1 MAKVVPKYCSSAGR
15 EPEVAISG
23 DGKPRNSVATAEMAP
38 TSGFARTYLPRVELV
53 VLACAFVV
61 TILAKLVAVRAY
73 QPASLLSWWVSVAVG
88 DVAFFAVVAAAA
100 ALAYAVLPRR
110 WLARIVLLA
119 AVSILGWSLANAAWL
134 CVTGVQLQPGV
145 IFVILK
151 HPAEF
156 WPTVSP
162 HLKLT
167 PLPVLLGAGLA
178 GLAGLA
184 WVGWRLIRPRPISKH
199 RRRYVLGGVA
209 GILVALV
216 VLTVVK
222 DAAPEVGM
230 GSVGPVLS
238 YSSHGHVLTSL
249 LPGQRDRDVGDI
261 PTRVVPRVG
270 ERQIEFPTPPP
281 AGWPNIVLVLLESVS
296 YRASGLGETSQGAM
310 PTLSRLAAEGVE
322 FTHTRVPVSQTGKAF
337 WATLTGTT
345 PDLYHDY
352 AEAILVDEPYESL
365 ASLLSRVG
373 YRSAFFQMSKGT
385 FECAPGTFANL
396 AFDWAWFRENLEDP
410 SANLGYLSGDDFR
423 MLDPALEWA
432 TDADSPFLL
441 MMITSVAHDPYD
453 VPESFGPRLADQRA
467 RYHQAV
473 RYTDAFLAEL
483 LERLA
488 ERGLAENTLLCV
500 LGDHGE
506 SFRPESRHTRWVP
519 FEEVVRVPWV
529 LSWPGHI
536 PAGQRCSWP
545 CSQLDVTPTILSV
558 LGCDISASGF
568 DGRDALTP
576 GDPERRLPCA
586 SWYQGSPLALVEGT
600 RKWLYW
606 PRTGEVQF
614 YDLAGDP
621 DELSPITVDDTQRAR
636 VAEFLTSWQR
646 SSYIEF
652 HARRFR
658 RQFLYDH
665 WWAFSSGRYG
675 RAYYVP

>member
-1 MAKVVPKYCSSAGR
+1 MAR
-15 EPEVAISG
+15 SG
-23 DGKPRNSVATAEMAP
+23 GEKPCDPGTTAETAQRA
-38 TSGFARTYLPRVELV
+38 SRARKYWPRVELV

-73 QPASLLSWWVSVAVG
+73 QPVSLLSWWVSVAVG
-88 DVAFFAVVAAAA
+88 DVAFFATVAAAA
-100 ALAYAVLPRR
+100 SFAYAVLPRR

-134 CVTGVQLQPGV
+134 YVTGVQLQPGV

-162 HLKLT
+162 HVT
-167 PLPVLLGAGLA
+167 RMPLPLVVGGCLA
-178 GLAGLA
+178 GLGALA
-184 WVGWRLIRPRPISKH
+184 WVGWRLVRPRPIGEH
-199 RRRYVLGGVA
+199 RRGYALVGVA
-209 GILVALV
+209 GILAALA

-222 DAAPEVGM
+222 GAAPEVGM

-249 LPGQRDRDVGDI
+249 LPGRLDRDLGDL

-270 ERQIEFPTPPP
+270 ERHVEFPAAPPG
-281 AGWPNIVLVLLESVS
+281 GWPNIVLVLLESVS
-296 YRASGLGETSQGAM
+296 YQASGLGKSSRGAM

-322 FTHTRVPVSQTGKAF
+322 FAHTRVPVSQTGKAF

-365 ASLLSRVG
+365 ASLLRRVG

-410 SANLGYLSGDDFR
+410 TANLGYLSGDDFR

-432 TDADSPFLL
+432 TNEDRPFLL

-473 RYTDAFLAEL
+473 RYTDAFLDEL
-483 LERLA
+483 QERLA
-488 ERGLAENTLLCV
+488 MLGLADNTVLCV

-519 FEEVVRVPWV
+519 HEEVVRVPWV
-529 LSWPGHI
+529 LSWPGHV
-536 PAGQRCSWP
+536 PAGERCSWP
-545 CSQLDVTPTILSV
+545 CSQLDVTPTLLSL
-558 LGCDISASGF
+558 LGCDISQAGF
-568 DGRDALTP
+568 EGRDALAP
-576 GDPERRLPCA
+576 GSPDRPLPCS
-586 SWYQGSPLALVEGT
+586 SWFEGSPMALVEGT
-600 RKWLYW
+600 QKWLYW

-614 YDLAGDP
+614 YDLASDP
-621 DELSPITVDDTQRAR
+621 DELSPITVDDAQRAR

-658 RQFLYDH
+658 REFLYDH